1 LTVAAAVAILCAPEA
16 VFATRAGTDGISWI
30 SKPGFADLLHLPAEL
45 LGGSRVLAWA
55 MLALGC
61 YAVGR
66 ALRERRPWPVGF
78 VAAWF
83 VVPVLLAFAISFE
96 QPMFIPYYL
105 IVTLPALVLLAAAGL
120 VNLPNRVACAA
131 ALAVLLAFS
140 VVGLSRWYEKR
151 GVEEF
156 RGAVSHVLGRM
167 RPDDGIVLRP
177 FYIDKPFGYYERRS
191 NATGPRVVG
200 FLGVESGH
208 RHPPRI
214 WLVTRNGDTSAELQS
229 RLEQGLTSA
238 AYARVGGRRFEG
250 VTVSLY
256 RASR

>member
-1 LTVAAAVAILCAPEA
+1 MMAAAVAILCAPEA
-16 VFATRAGTDGISWI
+16 VFAIRAGPRGIGWI
-30 SKPGFADLLHLPAEL
+30 SRPSFNDLLHLPDEL
-45 LGGSRVLAWA
+45 LGGSRILAWA
-55 MLALGC
+55 MVALGA

-66 ALRERRPWPVGF
+66 ALRDRRPWPVGF
-78 VAAWF
+78 VATWF
-83 VVPVLLAFAISFE
+83 VIPVLLAFAISVR

-120 VNLPNRVACAA
+120 VNLPNRVASAA

-140 VVGLSRWYEKR
+140 VVGMSRWYERR
-151 GVEEF
+151 GAEEF
-156 RGAVSHVLGRM
+156 REAVSHVLGRM
-167 RPDDGIVLRP
+167 RPGDGIVLRP
-177 FYIDKPFGYYERRS
+177 FYIDKPVGYYERRS

-200 FLGVESGH
+200 FPGVESGL

-214 WLVTRNGDTSAELQS
+214 WLVTRNGDTTAERLS
-229 RLEQGLTSA
+229 RLEEGVTSA

-256 RASR
+256 RASG